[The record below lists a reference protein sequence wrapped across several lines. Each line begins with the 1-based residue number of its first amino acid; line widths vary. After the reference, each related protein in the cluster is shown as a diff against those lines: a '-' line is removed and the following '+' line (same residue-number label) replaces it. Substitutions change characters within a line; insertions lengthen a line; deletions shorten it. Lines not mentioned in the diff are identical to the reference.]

1 MYIYTLKKLSS
12 MRVAVFGKN
21 FADNFA
27 PAIQFLFTKLVE
39 QHVQLIIYNPFCKFL
54 YQKINMPESYRKF
67 ETHDDL
73 KKEKADL
80 LLSIGGDGTI
90 LTAITMVKDLELPIL
105 GINTGRLGFLSSVA
119 REEISTTIKHIVNK
133 DYDLESRSL
142 LQIDKPTD
150 LFPDQNFALNELS
163 VLKKDS
169 SSMIT
174 VHAFINDIYLN
185 SYWADGLIVATP
197 TGSTAYSLS
206 CGGPI
211 MVPDAGN
218 FVLTPI
224 SPHNLNVRPIVIGDN
239 NRITLK
245 VEGRDE
251 QFLVG
256 MDSRTASLTSSQTIE
271 VRKAPYSIKLAK
283 LPFQNFYHTLRNKLM
298 WGLDRRN

>member
-1 MYIYTLKKLSS
+1 
-12 MRVAVFGKN
+12 MRIAVYGKN
-21 FADNFA
+21 FADNFG
-27 PAIQFLFTKLVE
+27 PAIQFLFSKLVDRNA
-39 QHVQLIIYNPFCKFL
+39 QLSIYNPFCKFL
-54 YQKINMPESYRKF
+54 YEKIDMPASYRKF
-67 ETHDDL
+67 HDHEGL
-73 KKEKADL
+73 KEENPDL

-90 LTAITMVKDLELPIL
+90 LDAITLVRNLPIPIL

-119 REEISTTIKHIVNK
+119 REEISTTVKHVINK
-133 DYDLESRSL
+133 EYEVEERSV
-142 LQIDKPTD
+142 LQIVKPTS
-150 LFPDQNFALNELS
+150 LFPDYNFALNELS
-163 VLKKDS
+163 VLKKES

-174 VHAFINDIYLN
+174 VHAFVNEQYLN

-211 MVPDAGN
+211 LVPDAGN

-224 SPHNLNVRPIVIGDN
+224 SPHNLNVRPIVIGDS
-239 NRITLK
+239 NRIKLR

-251 QFLVG
+251 NFLVA
-256 MDSRTASLTSSQTIE
+256 MDSRTANLSSNE
-271 VRKAPYSIKLAK
+271 VVEVQKADFNIKLAK

>member
-1 MYIYTLKKLSS
+1 
-12 MRVAVFGKN
+12 MRIAVYGKH
-21 FADNFA
+21 FADNFG
-27 PAIQFLFTKLVE
+27 PAIQFMFTKLVE
-39 QHVQLIIYNPFCKFL
+39 QQAELIIYNPFAKFL
-54 YQKINMPESYRKF
+54 YNVITLPDSYRKF
-67 ETHDDL
+67 VDHDDL
-73 KKEKADL
+73 AKEKPEL

-90 LTAITMVKDLELPIL
+90 LDAITVVRDLDLPIL

-119 REEISTTIKHIVNK
+119 REEISTTIKHIINR
-133 DYDLESRSL
+133 DFELEERSL
-142 LQIDKPTD
+142 IQIDKPEN
-150 LFPDQNFALNELS
+150 LFAEQNFALNELS

-174 VHAFINDIYLN
+174 VHAFVNDQYLN

-211 MVPDAGN
+211 LVPDAGN

-239 NRITLK
+239 NRITLR

-251 QFLVG
+251 NFLVA
-256 MDSRTASLTSSQTIE
+256 MDSRTASLSSNQTIE
-271 VRKAPYSIKLAK
+271 VRKAPFGIKLAK

-298 WGLDRRN
+298 WGLDKRN